1 MWTKLVR
8 QVVQAAMVVLIV
20 AAYAR
25 AVWVLVE
32 PMLPT
37 ATVLVV
43 TAGIVGWLLRGR
55 REHPP
60 GSGLVRSVL
69 WNEQTSL
76 TAA

>member
-32 PMLPT
+32 PMLP
-37 ATVLVV
+37 
-43 TAGIVGWLLRGR
+43 
-55 REHPP
+55 
-60 GSGLVRSVL
+60 
-69 WNEQTSL
+69 NEQTSL

>member
-37 ATVLVV
+37 LAVLVV

-55 REHPP
+55 R
-60 GSGLVRSVL
+60 
-69 WNEQTSL
+69 
-76 TAA
+76 